1 MISRLIL
8 LAGLALTLVPG
19 ALRAQATDNDYHQA
33 AGNPRLKE
41 LLEAV
46 EKYHL
51 GPGMQHMKRGYY
63 AGAFKD
69 FSFIL
74 NYFPNHPR
82 VLLLMTDLCRKWKN
96 PQCVPENY
104 FDRALKVNPSA
115 PGTLIAHGVY
125 MQRQNRLD
133 DAIASYEKALETA
146 PDSVNAHY
154 NLGLA
159 YFAKKNYAKANEH
172 AQQAYAAGMPLPALR
187 DKLQKAGAWQPLPET
202 PSSPAEST
210 AKEDA
215 AK

>member
-8 LAGLALTLVPG
+8 LVGLALAVVPG
-19 ALRAQATDNDYHQA
+19 ALRAQATDNDYHQV
-33 AGNPRLKE
+33 AGNPQLRE

-51 GPGMQHMKRGYY
+51 GPGVQHMSRGYY
-63 AGAFKD
+63 TGAFKD

-82 VLLLMTDLCRKWKN
+82 VLLLMTELCRKWKN
-96 PQCVPENY
+96 PQCVAENY
-104 FDRALKVNPSA
+104 FERALKVNPGA
-115 PGTLIAHGVY
+115 PGALIAHGIY
-125 MQRQNRLD
+125 LQRQNRLD
-133 DAIASYEKALETA
+133 EAIASYEKALEAA

-159 YFAKKNYAKANEH
+159 YFAKKNYTKANEH
-172 AQQAYAAGMPLPALR
+172 AQRAYATSMALPALR
-187 DKLQKAGAWQPLPET
+187 DKLQKVGAWQPLPET
-202 PSSPAEST
+202 PSSAAEST
-210 AKEDA
+210 PKEDA